1 MSPTSSPGGRKPA
14 VRLVRPDDVDDV
26 DAMIREL
33 ATYERSLDEVKGT
46 ADDLRRALFAAEPRL
61 FGHVVEAPDGSLA
74 GFALWY
80 VTYSTWEG
88 QHGIYLEDLFVRP
101 QHRGSGLG
109 KALLAA
115 LAAEAASRG
124 YPRVEWWVLD
134 WNEPAVEFYRSV
146 GAFGMDEWTVYRLT
160 GDALT
165 DLAATNR

>member
-1 MSPTSSPGGRKPA
+1 MTPS
-14 VRLVRPDDVDDV
+14 VRPVRPSDVDDI

-46 ADDLRRALFAAEPRL
+46 ADDLRRALCAQQPML
-61 FGHVVEAPDGSLA
+61 FGHVAEAPDGSLV

-88 QHGIYLEDLFVRP
+88 KHGIYLEDLFIRP
-101 QHRGSGLG
+101 QHRGTGLG

-115 LAAEAASRG
+115 LAAEATSRG

-134 WNEPAVEFYRSV
+134 WNEPAVEFYRSL

-165 DLAATNR
+165 ELAATSR